1 MRKLLFTLAL
11 IIQSLS
17 ADDNANVDDLNVEK
31 VLAAVYRQIS
41 FDENSDDL
49 LMSYANLDYFLCES
63 TGTTA
68 AYLDGV
74 IQGDLV
80 DNFRSQFIFAVRD
93 TDWDNDQSG
102 MLAVS
107 APDIAGSLWVVA
119 SLNAIKEKDYW
130 IDVWDSK
137 FNVGDFNFPLID
149 SFKGTVN
156 DFILRVDLD
165 MQEEENW
172 EQVDGILV
180 TPVSRE
186 AVVSMNRGN
195 LNYYEEQIETK
206 LAKIQDF
213 SFSFELVKKA
223 EGSCTNIER

>member
-11 IIQSLS
+11 IIQSIS
-17 ADDNANVDDLNVEK
+17 ADDDTNVDDLNLEK
-31 VLAAVYRQIS
+31 VLAAVHRQMS
-41 FDENSDDL
+41 FDENSDDF
-49 LMSYANLDYFLCES
+49 LMSYNLDYFLCES
-63 TGTTA
+63 TVTTGV
-68 AYLDGV
+68 YLDGV

-80 DNFRSQFIFAVRD
+80 DNFRSQFIFAVKD

-107 APDIAGSLWVVA
+107 APDIAGSIWVVA
-119 SLNAIKEKDYW
+119 SVNAIQEKDYW

-137 FNVGDFNFPLID
+137 FNLGDYDFPLID

-172 EQVDGILV
+172 EQVNGMLV

-186 AVVSMNRGN
+186 QVVSMNRGN